1 MARQEPD
8 VLEYPSCRRIVSEA
22 KEVNRDGIVLP
33 FSTERMRV
41 LYDISNLGLG
51 HLYPESRGGG
61 FRVDMHIAEQLA
73 ASPECELLFCA
84 NHSAVAFHGCQAFLR
99 GHPHLGT
106 VSLVAPH
113 RSIAPAVRS
122 AATAVHRYI
131 RCLVGSNVFPSAVRG
146 LASFVDRR
154 VHPPVND
161 ATSAVDILHSPTTA
175 LPPTRGRHSPQRFLT
190 IYDLAPMRFP
200 AIYGDAYR
208 RSLERIIRSLQPH
221 DHVITPS
228 NFTREELVAHG
239 VAPPDRIHVVPL
251 AADSTL
257 FHRCDDPQQLA
268 AVRHNYRIPEG
279 PYLLGVNTPD
289 LRKNV
294 PQAIHAF
301 ARAAHEGSDVR
312 SSFVLTGSNG
322 RGSDRIHEAIAD
334 YPDLHE
340 RFIITGYIPDA
351 DLAPLYSG
359 ARALVYP
366 SIYEGFGLPPL
377 EAMQCGT
384 PVITSNRSS
393 LPEVVGD
400 GGVMLAPHDLDGFAG
415 AMLDVVRDTDRH
427 AALQQRAR
435 AQAQKFSWEQS
446 VATLLQ
452 AYRAVL

>member
-1 MARQEPD
+1 MGAFP
-8 VLEYPSCRRIVSEA
+8 
-22 KEVNRDGIVLP
+22 
-33 FSTERMRV
+33 TERMRV

-61 FRVDMHIAEQLA
+61 FRVDIHIAEQLA
-73 ASPECELLFCA
+73 ASPDCELLFCA
-84 NHSAVAFHGCQAFLR
+84 NHSTVAFHGCQAFLR
-99 GHPHLGT
+99 GHPRLGT
-106 VSLVAPH
+106 VPLVAPD
-113 RSIAPAVRS
+113 RSVAPAIRN

-131 RCLVGSNVFPSAVRG
+131 RRLVGSHVFPPAVRG
-146 LASFVDRR
+146 LAGFVDRR
-154 VHPPVND
+154 LHLPVSG
-161 ATSAVDILHSPTTA
+161 AASAVDILHSPTTA
-175 LPPTRGRHSPQRFLT
+175 LPRTRVRHSPQRFLT
-190 IYDLAPMRFP
+190 IYDLAPMRLP
-200 AIYGDAYR
+200 AIYGVAHR
-208 RSLERIIRSLQPH
+208 RSVERIIRSLQPR

-228 NFTREELVAHG
+228 NFTREELLADG
-239 VAPPDRIHVVPL
+239 IAGPERIHVVPL
-251 AADSTL
+251 AADSRL
-257 FHRCDDPQQLA
+257 FYRCDDPQQIA
-268 AVRHNYRIPEG
+268 AVRLKYGIPEG

-301 ARAAHEGSDVR
+301 ARAARDGRDVR

-322 RGSDRIHEAIAD
+322 SGADRIHEAIAD
-334 YPDLHE
+334 HPDLRE

-400 GGVMLAPHDLDGFAG
+400 GGVMLAPHDLEGFAG
-415 AMLDVVRDTDRH
+415 AMLDVVRNTERH
-427 AALQQRAR
+427 AVLQQRAR
-435 AQAQKFSWEQS
+435 AQAEKFSWEHS

-452 AYRAVL
+452 AYRTAL